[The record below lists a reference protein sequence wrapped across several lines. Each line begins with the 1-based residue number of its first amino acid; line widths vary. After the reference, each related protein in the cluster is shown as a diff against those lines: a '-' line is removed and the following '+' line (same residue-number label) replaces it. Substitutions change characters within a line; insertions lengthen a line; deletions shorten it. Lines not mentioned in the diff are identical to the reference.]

1 MSKFKKASLP
11 REDTN
16 TNTNTN
22 TLVIVESPA
31 KCNKIESY
39 LGPGY
44 KCIATFGHF
53 RTLDGLKSINT
64 NTFKIEF
71 LCMDEKIKQISRIK
85 SEIELC
91 KGNVI
96 IATDDDR
103 EGEAI
108 GWHICDLFKL
118 PIETTPRIIF
128 HEITKP
134 AIQNAVNN
142 PGTLNMNLVYAQF
155 ARQILDLLVG
165 YHISPQLW
173 THIAS
178 SVKNSLSAGRCQTPA
193 LRLVYDNQKD
203 IDSSPGKTVYNTVAY
218 FTKLNLPFVLNKHY
232 DTPKNMEEF
241 LEESVNHDH
250 EYTLSAPKKITKTPP
265 VPFTTSGLQQKASSE
280 HNYSPSETMS
290 ICQKL
295 YESSLIT
302 YMRTDSKTY
311 SPEFIEN
318 TKKYIVDKWSD
329 KYINPNIQYL
339 ALGFAPDSGA
349 GDSSSKTKPTKSKK
363 NDDKGIKAQEAHEA
377 IRPTNISVSKIP
389 DTFTPRE
396 QKLYKLIWTNTIESC
411 MSYATGLSITAS
423 FTAPKNN
430 EYKYTT
436 ELIDFPGWKIVD
448 GFEKENPNYHY
459 LQNIKKNSIIPYNK
473 IKATVTMNDLKSHYT
488 EANLI
493 KILEEKG
500 IGRPSTFSS
509 LIEKI
514 QKRGYVM
521 KQDIYGKKIKCTD
534 FELLPEELL
543 EIPTEREFG
552 NEKNKLV
559 IQPLGTIVME
569 FLAQHFNKLFEY
581 NFTKKMEDDLDKIAK
596 GELLYTET
604 CAFCLENVKQL
615 TSDLKDKNIQKDTV
629 VIDEN
634 HIYMIGSKGPVIKH
648 TTIGDDGKKKI
659 EYKSVKKDIDLAKL
673 KRGEYCLSDILD
685 ENGSIDMGGIKLGVY
700 DSNEIILKKGKY
712 GLYFV
717 WGVQKKSLSGLF
729 PKNKNPSTITYNDIV
744 RIIEDSKSQS
754 VLLTSMGG
762 GGGGD
767 NDDENDSRGQ
777 DNSHVLV
784 KGMVRKLTDDISIR
798 NGKYG
803 DYIFYKRPDMKNP
816 TFFKIKGFKDN
827 YKTCSLDIIIDWIKL
842 TYKI

>member
-1 MSKFKKASLP
+1 MSRVKKSSSS
-11 REDTN
+11 REYTN
-16 TNTNTN
+16 NTT

-31 KCNKIESY
+31 KCSKIESY

-53 RTLDGLKSINT
+53 RTLDGLKSIDM
-64 NTFKIEF
+64 NTFKIKF
-71 LCMDEKIKQISRIK
+71 LCMDEKTKQISRIK
-85 SEIELC
+85 SEIEAC
-91 KGNVI
+91 NGNVV

-118 PIETTPRIIF
+118 PVETTPRIIF

-134 AIQNAVNN
+134 AIQAAITN
-142 PGTLNMNLVYAQF
+142 PGTLNMHLVYAQF

-165 YHISPQLW
+165 YHVSPQLW

-193 LRLVYDNQKD
+193 LRIVHDNQHD
-203 IDSSPGKTVYNTVAY
+203 INSSPGKTVYNTVAY

-232 DTPKNMEEF
+232 EAPNEMEEF

-250 EYTLSAPKKITKTPP
+250 VITLSAPKKISKTPP
-265 VPFTTSGLQQKASSE
+265 SPFTTSGLQQKASSE

-295 YESSLIT
+295 YESSFIT

-318 TKKYIVDKWSD
+318 TKKYIIENWND
-329 KYINPNIQYL
+329 KYINPNINYL
-339 ALGFAPDSGA
+339 TLGFASNSTTDSSNVTSSS
-349 GDSSSKTKPTKSKK
+349 SSSKSKLKTK
-363 NDDKGIKAQEAHEA
+363 DDKGVKAQEAHEA
-377 IRPTNISVSKIP
+377 IRPTNIAICKLP
-389 DTFTPRE
+389 DTFTSRE
-396 QKLYKLIWTNTIESC
+396 QRLYKLIWTNTIESC
-411 MSYATGLSITAS
+411 MSSSTGVSITATI
-423 FTAPKNN
+423 TAAKNA

-448 GFEKENPNYHY
+448 GYEKENPHYHY
-459 LQNIKKNSIIPYNK
+459 LQNIKKNSILPYNK
-473 IKATVTMNDLKSHYT
+473 IKSTVTMNELKSHYT
-488 EANLI
+488 EATLI
-493 KILEEKG
+493 KLLEEKG

-514 QKRGYVM
+514 QKRGYVA
-521 KQDIYGKKIKCTD
+521 KQDVYGKKIKCTD
-534 FELLPEELL
+534 FELLPEELI

-559 IQPLGTIVME
+559 IQPLGVIVME
-569 FLAQHFNKLFEY
+569 FLAQHFDRLFEY
-581 NFTKKMEDDLDKIAK
+581 NFTKKMEDDLDKIAR
-596 GELLYTET
+596 GEILYTET

-615 TSDLKDKNIQKDTV
+615 ISDLKDKNIQKDTV
-629 VIDEN
+629 AIDDT

-648 TTIGDDGKKKI
+648 TSISDDGKKKV
-659 EYKSVKKDIDLAKL
+659 EYKSVKKDIDIAKL
-673 KRGEYCLSDILD
+673 KRGEYQLHDILD
-685 ENGSIDMGGIKLGVY
+685 EKGSVEMGGIKLGVY
-700 DSNEIILKKGKY
+700 DGNDIILKKGQY

-717 WGVQKKSLSGLF
+717 WGMQKKSLSGIF
-729 PKNKNPSTITYNDIV
+729 PKSKNPATITYNDIV
-744 RIIEDSKSQS
+744 KIIEELKPQS
-754 VLLTSMGG
+754 LLLYNGG
-762 GGGGD
+762 GGGGVGGD
-767 NDDENDSRGQ
+767 ASASSCE
-777 DNSHVLV
+777 DNSILV
-784 KGMVRKLTDDISIR
+784 KGMVRKLNDDLSIR

-803 DYIFYKRPDMKNP
+803 DYIFYKRQDMKNP
-816 TFFKIKGFKDN
+816 TFYKIKGFTDN
-827 YKTCSLDIIIDWIKL
+827 YKTCSSDIILEWIKT
-842 TYKI
+842 TYKL